1 MYACS
6 QLFLIKQTITPKEPS
21 KSICTD
27 LAFQMKAKLITS
39 QVRTAETHQPTENNL
54 FRVEAVTSYYHVEHE
69 ELLQTSASWCSRHD
83 PISLDSCGHWNN
95 TKHNLIN
102 RLWKIWKLK
111 TDVQPLSPPF
121 IFNYIYVCGQGGGT
135 NIMSTPLNDLF
146 YS

>member
-69 ELLQTSASWCSRHD
+69 ELLQTSAS
-83 PISLDSCGHWNN
+83 
-95 TKHNLIN
+95 
-102 RLWKIWKLK
+102 
-111 TDVQPLSPPF
+111 
-121 IFNYIYVCGQGGGT
+121 
-135 NIMSTPLNDLF
+135 
-146 YS
+146 